1 MYDVPPQGGRRAVVT
16 GASAGLG
23 LEIARRLA
31 GAGAEVVL
39 AVRSLERGE
48 RAAQL
53 IRAAHPE
60 ARLDVRALDLAD
72 LASVARF
79 AGGLLDEGRP
89 LHLLANNAGVM
100 RPRRRT
106 ETVDGLELQFATN
119 VAGHYALTALLA
131 PRLTAAG
138 GARIAWMTSSAAHV
152 GRIDFDDLQAA
163 RRYRPFRAYAQSKLA
178 DLVLALWMA
187 ERAGTAGADLAS
199 VAAHPGYVRT
209 GLFSAGASVGRARP
223 RRSLLEARWLPHQEV
238 DWGAEPLLVAL
249 TSPEA
254 ANGAYYGPAGPW
266 GLVGPA
272 TLVRAPRRA
281 TREGLGD
288 RLVEALA
295 GLTGVELAL

>member
-72 LASVARF
+72 LASVRAF
-79 AGGLLDEGRP
+79 AEGLLDEGRP

-106 ETVDGLELQFATN
+106 ETADGLELQFATN
-119 VAGHYALTALLA
+119 VAGHYALCARLVPLLTPA
-131 PRLTAAG
+131 GAARVG
-138 GARIAWMTSSAAHV
+138 WMTSSAAHV
-152 GRIDFDDLQAA
+152 GRLDLDDLQAT

-254 ANGAYYGPAGPW
+254 TNGSYYGPAGPG

-272 TLVRAPRRA
+272 TLVRPPRRA

>member
-1 MYDVPPQGGRRAVVT
+1 MYEVPPQGGRRAVVT
-16 GASAGLG
+16 GASGGLG
-23 LEIARRLA
+23 LEVARRLA

-39 AVRSLERGE
+39 AVRSLERGA
-48 RAAQL
+48 RAADL
-53 IRAAHPE
+53 IRADHPD
-60 ARLDVRALDLAD
+60 ARLEVRLVDLAD
-72 LASVARF
+72 LASVRAF
-79 AGGLLDEGRP
+79 AEELLEAGRP
-89 LHLLANNAGVM
+89 VHLLANNAGVM

-178 DLVLALWMA
+178 DLVLARWMA
-187 ERAGTAGADLAS
+187 ERAGARGLDLVSA
-199 VAAHPGYVRT
+199 AAHPGYVRT
-209 GLFSAGASVGRARP
+209 NLFSNGASVGRARP
-223 RRSLLEARWLPHQEV
+223 RRSLLESRWLPHQEV
-238 DWGAEPLLVAL
+238 DWGAEPMLVAL
-249 TSPEA
+249 TRPEV
-254 ANGAYYGPAGPW
+254 ANGAYYGPGGPG

>member
-16 GASAGLG
+16 GASGGLG
-23 LEIARRLA
+23 LEVARRLA

-39 AVRSLERGE
+39 AVRSPERGE
-48 RAAQL
+48 RAAAA
-53 IRAAHPE
+53 IREDHPG
-60 ARLDVRALDLAD
+60 ARLEVRTLDLAD
-72 LASVARF
+72 LASVARV
-79 AGGLLDEGRP
+79 AEGLLDEGRP

-119 VAGHYALTALLA
+119 VVGHYALSARLA
-131 PRLTAAG
+131 PLLTRSG
-138 GARIAWMTSSAAHV
+138 GARVAWMSSSAAHV
-152 GRIDFDDLQAA
+152 GRLDLGDLQAT

-178 DLVLALWMA
+178 DLVLALFMA
-187 ERAGTAGADLAS
+187 ERAAASGANLAS
-199 VAAHPGYVRT
+199 MAAHPGYVRT
-209 GLFSAGASVGRARP
+209 NLFSAGASVGRSRP

-281 TREGLGD
+281 TREGLGA
-288 RLVEALA
+288 RLAEALA
-295 GLTGVELAL
+295 ELTGVELAL